1 MTSQR
6 THLSIQKRYKREGPA
21 MKTSKNPQGAPRERH
36 IEIPA
41 ASREKQR
48 QSITVSQVRSLL
60 TLPSTLST
68 SICQGAEP
76 TAFKSGSGEG
86 GLRNCQQSK
95 KNSQALLPSL
105 NELHTWMFSELREGR
120 RLNFKSKLDWEF

>member
-1 MTSQR
+1 M
-6 THLSIQKRYKREGPA
+6 SIQKRYKREDPA

-36 IEIPA
+36 IEMPA

-48 QSITVSQVRSLL
+48 QSITVSQARSLL
-60 TLPSTLST
+60 ALPSALST

-95 KNSQALLPSL
+95 NSQPLLPYL

-120 RLNFKSKLDWEF
+120 RLNFK